1 MFFMFMRCKKDSVEE
16 EELLLLAVEEAAW
29 PYASLDCIL
38 SAAVLFS
45 GRPPPSVLT
54 LTCVQP

>member
-1 MFFMFMRCKKDSVEE
+1 MRCKKDSLEE

-29 PYASLDCIL
+29 PYALLGCIL
-38 SAAVLFS
+38 SVAILCS

-54 LTCVQP
+54 LTKF